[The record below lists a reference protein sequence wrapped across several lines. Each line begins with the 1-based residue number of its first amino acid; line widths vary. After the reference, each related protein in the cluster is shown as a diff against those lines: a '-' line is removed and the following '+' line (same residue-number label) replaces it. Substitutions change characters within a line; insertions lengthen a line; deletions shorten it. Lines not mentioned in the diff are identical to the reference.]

1 MKVTKVAINKIYP
14 IVEKSLQKNTPAY
27 KKNVQEFIKDRS
39 KDLYDIVPVRRIP
52 FGSEDIDSFFKAM
65 KIDKNEI
72 TQCLS
77 ETYYWNMNFN
87 PRAAKDEF
95 TMTMMMV
102 IRYFLLKNKQ
112 TDAEISTIYLA
123 FSGKFYPSIHSQ
135 KFKIPPE
142 KYRHIMEYV
151 LNNVLTQETYY
162 WNMNFNPRAAKDEFT
177 MTMMMVIRYFLLKN
191 KQTDAEISTIYL
203 AFSGKF
209 YPSIHSQKFKIP
221 PEKYRHI
228 MEYVLNNVL
237 TQKYDLKR
245 EGSVFGAVR
254 SICKTWL
261 RTYTPKFKNPDDEDV
276 ADMIQQLHGRI
287 KSFLGNIAAAYYDTY
302 EKRDTYFAYASDSN
316 DQDSFR
322 IADNDSLL
330 AERCVEN
337 AMNWITTKQVDYK
350 LCKWASDKNVK
361 VDEIKSIIESIQE
374 DSDNLILI
382 REMMQLIIADYF
394 SISICK
400 WASDKNVKVD
410 EIKSIIESIQEDSDN
425 LILIREM
432 MQLIIADY
440 FSISK
445 TKDVTSY
452 EFINKS
458 IVAKP
463 NSKNK
468 YVIRQKEIIEYFL
481 DENSPAYRKRKSRP
495 DTKSSYYKSILTY
508 YVLVINESNK

>member
-1 MKVTKVAINKIYP
+1 MKVTRVAVNKIYP
-14 IVEKSLQKNTPAY
+14 IVEKSLQKNTQAY

-151 LNNVLTQETYY
+151 LNNVLTQ
-162 WNMNFNPRAAKDEFT
+162 
-177 MTMMMVIRYFLLKN
+177 
-191 KQTDAEISTIYL
+191 
-203 AFSGKF
+203 
-209 YPSIHSQKFKIP
+209 
-221 PEKYRHI
+221 
-228 MEYVLNNVL
+228 
-237 TQKYDLKR
+237 KYDLKR

-254 SICKTWL
+254 SICRTWL

-302 EKRDTYFAYASDSN
+302 EKRDSYFAYASDSN

-374 DSDNLILI
+374 DSDNLL
-382 REMMQLIIADYF
+382 
-394 SISICK
+394 
-400 WASDKNVKVD
+400 
-410 EIKSIIESIQEDSDN
+410 
-425 LILIREM
+425 LIREM

>member
-1 MKVTKVAINKIYP
+1 MKVTRVAVNKIYP

-151 LNNVLTQETYY
+151 LNNVLTQ
-162 WNMNFNPRAAKDEFT
+162 
-177 MTMMMVIRYFLLKN
+177 
-191 KQTDAEISTIYL
+191 
-203 AFSGKF
+203 
-209 YPSIHSQKFKIP
+209 
-221 PEKYRHI
+221 
-228 MEYVLNNVL
+228 
-237 TQKYDLKR
+237 KYDLKR

-254 SICKTWL
+254 SICRTWL

-302 EKRDTYFAYASDSN
+302 EKRDSYFAYASDSN

-374 DSDNLILI
+374 DSDNLLLI

-394 SISICK
+394 ST
-400 WASDKNVKVD
+400 
-410 EIKSIIESIQEDSDN
+410 
-425 LILIREM
+425 
-432 MQLIIADY
+432 
-440 FSISK
+440 SK

>member
-1 MKVTKVAINKIYP
+1 MKVTRVAVNKIYP

-142 KYRHIMEYV
+142 KYRHIMEY
-151 LNNVLTQETYY
+151 
-162 WNMNFNPRAAKDEFT
+162 
-177 MTMMMVIRYFLLKN
+177 I
-191 KQTDAEISTIYL
+191 
-203 AFSGKF
+203 
-209 YPSIHSQKFKIP
+209 
-221 PEKYRHI
+221 
-228 MEYVLNNVL
+228 LNNVL

-302 EKRDTYFAYASDSN
+302 EKRDSYFAYASDSN

-374 DSDNLILI
+374 DSENLL
-382 REMMQLIIADYF
+382 
-394 SISICK
+394 
-400 WASDKNVKVD
+400 
-410 EIKSIIESIQEDSDN
+410 
-425 LILIREM
+425 LIREM

>member
-1 MKVTKVAINKIYP
+1 MKVTKVAVNKIYP
-14 IVEKSLQKNTPAY
+14 IVEKSLQKNTQAY
-27 KKNVQEFIKDRS
+27 KKNVQEFIKNRS
-39 KDLYDIVPVRRIP
+39 NDLYDIVPVRRIP

-77 ETYYWNMNFN
+77 
-87 PRAAKDEF
+87 
-95 TMTMMMV
+95 
-102 IRYFLLKNKQ
+102 
-112 TDAEISTIYLA
+112 
-123 FSGKFYPSIHSQ
+123 
-135 KFKIPPE
+135 
-142 KYRHIMEYV
+142 
-151 LNNVLTQETYY
+151 ETYY

-302 EKRDTYFAYASDSN
+302 EKRDSYFAYASDSN

-394 SISICK
+394 STS
-400 WASDKNVKVD
+400 KN
-410 EIKSIIESIQEDSDN
+410 
-425 LILIREM
+425 
-432 MQLIIADY
+432 
-440 FSISK
+440 
-445 TKDVTSY
+445 KDVTSY

>member
-1 MKVTKVAINKIYP
+1 MKVTRVAVNKIYP

-52 FGSEDIDSFFKAM
+52 FGSEDIYSFFKAM

-77 ETYYWNMNFN
+77 
-87 PRAAKDEF
+87 
-95 TMTMMMV
+95 
-102 IRYFLLKNKQ
+102 
-112 TDAEISTIYLA
+112 
-123 FSGKFYPSIHSQ
+123 
-135 KFKIPPE
+135 
-142 KYRHIMEYV
+142 
-151 LNNVLTQETYY
+151 ETYY

-302 EKRDTYFAYASDSN
+302 EKRDSYFAYASDSN

-374 DSDNLILI
+374 DSENLL
-382 REMMQLIIADYF
+382 
-394 SISICK
+394 
-400 WASDKNVKVD
+400 
-410 EIKSIIESIQEDSDN
+410 
-425 LILIREM
+425 LIREM

-463 NSKNK
+463 NSKNR

>member
-1 MKVTKVAINKIYP
+1 MKVTKVAVNKIYP
-14 IVEKSLQKNTPAY
+14 IIEKSLQKNTPAY
-27 KKNVQEFIKDRS
+27 KKNVQEFIKNRS
-39 KDLYDIVPVRRIP
+39 NDLYDIVPVRRIP

-151 LNNVLTQETYY
+151 LNNVLTQ
-162 WNMNFNPRAAKDEFT
+162 
-177 MTMMMVIRYFLLKN
+177 
-191 KQTDAEISTIYL
+191 
-203 AFSGKF
+203 
-209 YPSIHSQKFKIP
+209 
-221 PEKYRHI
+221 
-228 MEYVLNNVL
+228 
-237 TQKYDLKR
+237 KYDLKR

-254 SICKTWL
+254 SICRTWL

-302 EKRDTYFAYASDSN
+302 EKRDSYFAYASDSN
-316 DQDSFR
+316 EQDSFR

-374 DSDNLILI
+374 DSDNLL
-382 REMMQLIIADYF
+382 
-394 SISICK
+394 
-400 WASDKNVKVD
+400 
-410 EIKSIIESIQEDSDN
+410 
-425 LILIREM
+425 LIREM

>member
-1 MKVTKVAINKIYP
+1 MKVTKVAVDKIYP

-39 KDLYDIVPVRRIP
+39 KDLYDIVPVRRIS

-151 LNNVLTQETYY
+151 LNNVLTQ
-162 WNMNFNPRAAKDEFT
+162 
-177 MTMMMVIRYFLLKN
+177 
-191 KQTDAEISTIYL
+191 
-203 AFSGKF
+203 
-209 YPSIHSQKFKIP
+209 
-221 PEKYRHI
+221 
-228 MEYVLNNVL
+228 
-237 TQKYDLKR
+237 KYDLKR

-254 SICKTWL
+254 SICRTWL

-302 EKRDTYFAYASDSN
+302 EKRDSYFAYASDSN

-374 DSDNLILI
+374 DSDNLLLI
-382 REMMQLIIADYF
+382 RELMQLIIADYF
-394 SISICK
+394 STS
-400 WASDKNVKVD
+400 KN
-410 EIKSIIESIQEDSDN
+410 
-425 LILIREM
+425 
-432 MQLIIADY
+432 
-440 FSISK
+440 
-445 TKDVTSY
+445 KDVTSY

>member
-1 MKVTKVAINKIYP
+1 MKVTRVAVNKIYP

-151 LNNVLTQETYY
+151 LNNVLT
-162 WNMNFNPRAAKDEFT
+162 R
-177 MTMMMVIRYFLLKN
+177 
-191 KQTDAEISTIYL
+191 
-203 AFSGKF
+203 
-209 YPSIHSQKFKIP
+209 
-221 PEKYRHI
+221 
-228 MEYVLNNVL
+228 
-237 TQKYDLKR
+237 KYDLKR

-254 SICKTWL
+254 SICRTWL

-302 EKRDTYFAYASDSN
+302 EKRDSYFAYASDSN

-374 DSDNLILI
+374 DSDNLLLI

-394 SISICK
+394 STS
-400 WASDKNVKVD
+400 N
-410 EIKSIIESIQEDSDN
+410 N
-425 LILIREM
+425 
-432 MQLIIADY
+432 
-440 FSISK
+440 
-445 TKDVTSY
+445 KDVTSY

>member
-1 MKVTKVAINKIYP
+1 MKVTRVAVNKIYP

-151 LNNVLTQETYY
+151 LNNVLTQ
-162 WNMNFNPRAAKDEFT
+162 
-177 MTMMMVIRYFLLKN
+177 
-191 KQTDAEISTIYL
+191 
-203 AFSGKF
+203 
-209 YPSIHSQKFKIP
+209 
-221 PEKYRHI
+221 
-228 MEYVLNNVL
+228 
-237 TQKYDLKR
+237 KYDLKR

-254 SICKTWL
+254 SICRTWL

-302 EKRDTYFAYASDSN
+302 EKRDSYFAYASDSN

-374 DSDNLILI
+374 DSDNLLLI

-394 SISICK
+394 STS
-400 WASDKNVKVD
+400 N
-410 EIKSIIESIQEDSDN
+410 N
-425 LILIREM
+425 
-432 MQLIIADY
+432 
-440 FSISK
+440 
-445 TKDVTSY
+445 KDVTSY

>member
-1 MKVTKVAINKIYP
+1 MKVTRVAVNKIYP

-27 KKNVQEFIKDRS
+27 KKNVQEFIKNRS

-52 FGSEDIDSFFKAM
+52 FGFEDIDSFFKAM

-77 ETYYWNMNFN
+77 
-87 PRAAKDEF
+87 
-95 TMTMMMV
+95 
-102 IRYFLLKNKQ
+102 
-112 TDAEISTIYLA
+112 
-123 FSGKFYPSIHSQ
+123 
-135 KFKIPPE
+135 
-142 KYRHIMEYV
+142 
-151 LNNVLTQETYY
+151 ETYY

-302 EKRDTYFAYASDSN
+302 EKRDSYFAYASDSN

-374 DSDNLILI
+374 DSDNLLLI

-394 SISICK
+394 STS
-400 WASDKNVKVD
+400 KN
-410 EIKSIIESIQEDSDN
+410 
-425 LILIREM
+425 
-432 MQLIIADY
+432 
-440 FSISK
+440 
-445 TKDVTSY
+445 KDVTSY

>member
-1 MKVTKVAINKIYP
+1 MKVTRVAVNKIYP

-151 LNNVLTQETYY
+151 LNNVLTQ
-162 WNMNFNPRAAKDEFT
+162 
-177 MTMMMVIRYFLLKN
+177 
-191 KQTDAEISTIYL
+191 
-203 AFSGKF
+203 
-209 YPSIHSQKFKIP
+209 
-221 PEKYRHI
+221 
-228 MEYVLNNVL
+228 
-237 TQKYDLKR
+237 KYDLKR

-254 SICKTWL
+254 SICRTWL

-302 EKRDTYFAYASDSN
+302 EKRDSYFAYASDSN

-374 DSDNLILI
+374 DSDNLLLI

-394 SISICK
+394 STS
-400 WASDKNVKVD
+400 KN
-410 EIKSIIESIQEDSDN
+410 
-425 LILIREM
+425 
-432 MQLIIADY
+432 
-440 FSISK
+440 
-445 TKDVTSY
+445 KDVTSY

>member
-1 MKVTKVAINKIYP
+1 MKVTRVAVNKIYP

-151 LNNVLTQETYY
+151 LNNVLTQ
-162 WNMNFNPRAAKDEFT
+162 
-177 MTMMMVIRYFLLKN
+177 
-191 KQTDAEISTIYL
+191 
-203 AFSGKF
+203 
-209 YPSIHSQKFKIP
+209 
-221 PEKYRHI
+221 
-228 MEYVLNNVL
+228 
-237 TQKYDLKR
+237 KYDLKR

-254 SICKTWL
+254 SICRTWL

-302 EKRDTYFAYASDSN
+302 EKRDSYFAYASDSN

-374 DSDNLILI
+374 DSDNLLLI

-394 SISICK
+394 SIS
-400 WASDKNVKVD
+400 N
-410 EIKSIIESIQEDSDN
+410 N
-425 LILIREM
+425 
-432 MQLIIADY
+432 
-440 FSISK
+440 
-445 TKDVTSY
+445 KDVTSY

>member
-1 MKVTKVAINKIYP
+1 MKVTRVAVNKIYP
-14 IVEKSLQKNTPAY
+14 IVEKSLQKNTQAY

-77 ETYYWNMNFN
+77 
-87 PRAAKDEF
+87 
-95 TMTMMMV
+95 
-102 IRYFLLKNKQ
+102 
-112 TDAEISTIYLA
+112 
-123 FSGKFYPSIHSQ
+123 
-135 KFKIPPE
+135 
-142 KYRHIMEYV
+142 
-151 LNNVLTQETYY
+151 ETYY

-302 EKRDTYFAYASDSN
+302 EKRDSYFAYASDSN

-350 LCKWASDKNVK
+350 L
-361 VDEIKSIIESIQE
+361 
-374 DSDNLILI
+374 
-382 REMMQLIIADYF
+382 
-394 SISICK
+394 CK

>member
-1 MKVTKVAINKIYP
+1 MKVTKVAVNKIYP
-14 IVEKSLQKNTPAY
+14 IVEKSLQKNTQAY
-27 KKNVQEFIKDRS
+27 KKNVQEFIKNRS
-39 KDLYDIVPVRRIP
+39 NDLYDIVPVRRIP

-102 IRYFLLKNKQ
+102 IRYFL
-112 TDAEISTIYLA
+112 
-123 FSGKFYPSIHSQ
+123 F
-135 KFKIPPE
+135 
-142 KYRHIMEYV
+142 
-151 LNNVLTQETYY
+151 
-162 WNMNFNPRAAKDEFT
+162 
-177 MTMMMVIRYFLLKN
+177 KN

-245 EGSVFGAVR
+245 EGSVFGAIR
-254 SICKTWL
+254 SICRTWL

-374 DSDNLILI
+374 DSDNLL
-382 REMMQLIIADYF
+382 
-394 SISICK
+394 
-400 WASDKNVKVD
+400 
-410 EIKSIIESIQEDSDN
+410 
-425 LILIREM
+425 LIREM

>member
-1 MKVTKVAINKIYP
+1 MKVTRVAVNKIYP
-14 IVEKSLQKNTPAY
+14 IVEKSLQKNTPVY

-77 ETYYWNMNFN
+77 
-87 PRAAKDEF
+87 
-95 TMTMMMV
+95 
-102 IRYFLLKNKQ
+102 
-112 TDAEISTIYLA
+112 
-123 FSGKFYPSIHSQ
+123 
-135 KFKIPPE
+135 
-142 KYRHIMEYV
+142 
-151 LNNVLTQETYY
+151 ETYY

-302 EKRDTYFAYASDSN
+302 EKRDSYFAYASDSN

-374 DSDNLILI
+374 DSDNLL
-382 REMMQLIIADYF
+382 
-394 SISICK
+394 
-400 WASDKNVKVD
+400 
-410 EIKSIIESIQEDSDN
+410 
-425 LILIREM
+425 LIREM

>member
-1 MKVTKVAINKIYP
+1 MKVTRVAVNKIYP

-151 LNNVLTQETYY
+151 LNNVLTQ
-162 WNMNFNPRAAKDEFT
+162 
-177 MTMMMVIRYFLLKN
+177 
-191 KQTDAEISTIYL
+191 
-203 AFSGKF
+203 
-209 YPSIHSQKFKIP
+209 
-221 PEKYRHI
+221 
-228 MEYVLNNVL
+228 
-237 TQKYDLKR
+237 KYDLKR

-302 EKRDTYFAYASDSN
+302 EKRDSYFAYASDSN

-330 AERCVEN
+330 AERYVEN

-374 DSDNLILI
+374 DSDNLLLI

-394 SISICK
+394 STS
-400 WASDKNVKVD
+400 N
-410 EIKSIIESIQEDSDN
+410 N
-425 LILIREM
+425 
-432 MQLIIADY
+432 
-440 FSISK
+440 
-445 TKDVTSY
+445 KDVTSY

>member
-1 MKVTKVAINKIYP
+1 MKVTRVAVNKIYP

-151 LNNVLTQETYY
+151 LNNVLTQ
-162 WNMNFNPRAAKDEFT
+162 
-177 MTMMMVIRYFLLKN
+177 
-191 KQTDAEISTIYL
+191 
-203 AFSGKF
+203 
-209 YPSIHSQKFKIP
+209 
-221 PEKYRHI
+221 
-228 MEYVLNNVL
+228 
-237 TQKYDLKR
+237 KYDLKR

-302 EKRDTYFAYASDSN
+302 EKRDSYFAYASDSN

-350 LCKWASDKNVK
+350 LC
-361 VDEIKSIIESIQE
+361 
-374 DSDNLILI
+374 
-382 REMMQLIIADYF
+382 R
-394 SISICK
+394 

>member
-1 MKVTKVAINKIYP
+1 MKVTKVAVDKIYP

-151 LNNVLTQETYY
+151 LNNVLTQ
-162 WNMNFNPRAAKDEFT
+162 
-177 MTMMMVIRYFLLKN
+177 
-191 KQTDAEISTIYL
+191 
-203 AFSGKF
+203 
-209 YPSIHSQKFKIP
+209 
-221 PEKYRHI
+221 
-228 MEYVLNNVL
+228 
-237 TQKYDLKR
+237 KYDLKR

-302 EKRDTYFAYASDSN
+302 EKRDSYFAYASDSN

-374 DSDNLILI
+374 DSDNLL
-382 REMMQLIIADYF
+382 
-394 SISICK
+394 
-400 WASDKNVKVD
+400 
-410 EIKSIIESIQEDSDN
+410 
-425 LILIREM
+425 LIREM